1 MFGSRKIL
9 GLAATRQA
17 ITLVELVASRGRC
30 RVLSAVELPA
40 ADRADLSDPAALG
53 AALKDLIRRNHLSA
67 RRCVIGLQ
75 ASHLAAKDK
84 SIPLAAVNSMAQV
97 MGIAA
102 EQEFAASAQDLA
114 IDYMPSSDAAE
125 PGALLVAAPR
135 RMVDTLAVAA
145 RAAGLTVV
153 GVTASCV
160 ALAQAAAR
168 APGGNALVLWL
179 CPGGAEL
186 VAASRG
192 GMRLLRWLP
201 VPGQGARGGPESA
214 KRYVAD
220 LKAELRRALA
230 SGVQRVAGEDLEL
243 LVWNAAGLD
252 RDAVAEL
259 CDLPGLSVRPCFLPH
274 DLRALDSAGAPAE
287 PAFASAVALAIGG
300 ANGTALPLDF
310 LHSRLAVAPRHRL
323 GRLGTWAIIAGVLAV
338 AAGVWLALQWRA
350 DQREIAELRQQMGR
364 LAPSVKQARELA
376 DRAGFARG
384 WFDRRPAFLNCLRE
398 TTLAFP
404 VNNRVWATSLAV
416 HEDMRVL
423 LSGKAADE
431 TGALE
436 VNDRIKANRAFRDV
450 KQIYIRKVDATSREV
465 SFAISYTFVG
475 AK

>member
-1 MFGSRKIL
+1 ML

-17 ITLVELVASRGRC
+17 ITLVELVASHGRC
-30 RVLSAVELPA
+30 RVLTAVELPV
-40 ADRADLSDPAALG
+40 ADRADLHDPASLG
-53 AALKDLIRRNHLSA
+53 AALKELIHRNHISA
-67 RRCVIGLQ
+67 KRCVIGLQ

-84 SIPLAAVNSMAQV
+84 SVPAAAVASLAQV

-102 EQEFAASAQDLA
+102 EQEFAAAAQDLA
-114 IDYMPSSDAAE
+114 IDYMPSSDAAD

-135 RMVDTLAVAA
+135 RVVDTLAAAA

-168 APGGNALVLWL
+168 DPGQSALVLWL

-192 GMRLLRWLP
+192 GMKLLRWLP

-230 SGVQRVAGEDLEL
+230 SGAGQVAGEELEL

-252 RDAVAEL
+252 RSAVAEL
-259 CDLPGLSVRPCFLPH
+259 CDLPGLTVRPCALPR
-274 DLRALDSAGAPAE
+274 DLRALDAAGAPGE
-287 PAFASAVALAIGG
+287 PGFASATALAMGG
-300 ANGTALPLDF
+300 ANGTALALDF
-310 LHSRLAVAPRHRL
+310 LHSRLAVVGKRRL
-323 GRLGTWAIIAGVLAV
+323 GRLATWGIVAAALALG
-338 AAGVWLALQWRA
+338 AGVWLALQWQA
-350 DQREIAELRQQMGR
+350 DQHEIADLREQMTH
-364 LAPSVKQARELA
+364 LSPSVKQAREMV
-376 DRAGFARG
+376 DRATFARN
-384 WFDRRPAFLNCLRE
+384 WFDRRPLFLNCLRE
-398 TTLAFP
+398 TTMAFP
-404 VNNRVWATSLAV
+404 VNARVWATSLAV

-450 KQIYIRKVDATSREV
+450 KQIYIRKVDASTKEV